1 MNRVIILGVSADIG
15 SNICKLFHGD
25 GFDVIGTYRN
35 DFDARSELE
44 GLENVRLIQ
53 CDLTQSLDVQRLT
66 DFVRS
71 QEFKW
76 THLFSSVG
84 TSEPIGR
91 FFDLDF
97 DDWEKSVT
105 INMTSQLRAVHSLY
119 PLRDSSRQAN
129 IALLAGGGTNNP
141 FRCYSSYAVAKI
153 GLIKMCEL
161 IDDETEDL
169 NIFIVGPGFVKT
181 KTHFETLRAGEKAE
195 SNFGRVKEFMD
206 SNDKG
211 TSFEDIYKCLQWGAA
226 MGREVAGGRNFSVV
240 HDKWG
245 TERLESELKQDN
257 DMYKLRRYR
266 NNWK

>member
-1 MNRVIILGVSADIG
+1 MNKAIIFGVSADIG
-15 SNICKLFHGD
+15 GNICKLFRDD
-25 GFDVIGTYRN
+25 GFDIIGTYRN
-35 DFDARSELE
+35 NFNARSEIE
-44 GLENVRLIQ
+44 SLENVKLIQ
-53 CDLTQSLDVQRLT
+53 CDLTKSADIQRLA

-105 INMTSQLRAVHSLY
+105 INMTSQLRAIHSLY
-119 PLRDSSRQAN
+119 PLRDTARQAN

-195 SNFGRVKEFMD
+195 SNFERVK
-206 SNDKG
+206 KIHG
-211 TSFEDIYKCLQWGAA
+211 
-226 MGREVAGGRNFSVV
+226 
-240 HDKWG
+240 
-245 TERLESELKQDN
+245 LE
-257 DMYKLRRYR
+257 
-266 NNWK
+266 